1 MEINFLKYR
10 KIYFIFSGI
19 LILGSLISLVIF
31 GLKPGID
38 FTGGSILEL
47 EFKDS
52 RPSNQ
57 EIREKLSNF
66 DLGEVILQPTG
77 EKGLIIKMK
86 DISEDIHQEILLKL
100 NEKWELEQKQFESI
114 GPIVGQELK
123 QKIKIVTILALLS
136 MFSYIAIAFNGVPQ
150 PMRSWQGGAVTLFI
164 LFHDVLLPLAIFSL
178 LGKFSGV
185 QLTIPVTIAFL
196 TVVGYAINN
205 VVVVFDRIRENLF
218 KTPHRGLD
226 LRFEEITNLAINQTL
241 SRQINTSLT
250 TLFPLIFIFFLG
262 GETLEYFALAL
273 ILGIITGLYSSIFL
287 AGPILVE
294 WVRKRGF

>member
-1 MEINFLKYR
+1 MGINFLKYR

-31 GLKPGID
+31 GLKLGID

-47 EFKDS
+47 EFKEA

-57 EIREKLSNF
+57 EIRDKLANT
-66 DLGEVILQPTG
+66 DLGEVVLQPTG
-77 EKGLIIKMK
+77 EKGLMIKMK
-86 DISEDIHQEILLKL
+86 DISEDTHQQIIQKLK
-100 NEKWELEQKQFESI
+100 EKWKLEEKQFESI
-114 GPIVGQELK
+114 GPTVGQELK
-123 QKIKIVTILALLS
+123 QKTKIVIILALLA
-136 MFSYIAIAFNGVPQ
+136 MFFYIAIAFNRIPR
-150 PMRSWQGGAVTLFI
+150 PMRSWQCGAVTLFI
-164 LFHDVLLPLAIFSL
+164 LFFDVLLPLAIFSL

-185 QLTIPVTIAFL
+185 QLTIPVAIAFL

-218 KTPHRGLD
+218 KTPPRGLD

-262 GETLEYFALAL
+262 GETLKYFALAL

-287 AGPILVE
+287 AGPILIE
-294 WVRKRGF
+294 WVKRKKG